1 MLSVVKR
8 FEATGATADKTTPC
22 RSKPVRVRKVV
33 EAVKRR
39 ISSNPRR
46 WRISPV
52 LVSPPSRQVSASSCM
67 PRAEISEFVHVV
79 VIGIHF
85 HVYLEI
91 LKPICL
97 TVF

>member
-1 MLSVVKR
+1 
-8 FEATGATADKTTPC
+8 
-22 RSKPVRVRKVV
+22 
-33 EAVKRR
+33 
-39 ISSNPRR
+39 
-46 WRISPV
+46 
-52 LVSPPSRQVSASSCM
+52 M